1 MLFICLA
8 TLLSLPGLSQT
19 PKHLEI
25 ALSYVGV
32 TEVKPNSSP
41 EIDKWLKYVGL
52 NPGYA
57 YCAAYASFCIGTAN
71 VREPKIRTARAQSF
85 ITTKSIPAAKVL
97 RGQVEI
103 PEGTI
108 VVWKNG
114 NTVFGHV
121 GFTIN
126 EWKGATGETVEA
138 NTSGNYTGNQREG
151 EGVYIK
157 KRRIVPTEVFRITH
171 FTLVHY

>member
-1 MLFICLA
+1 MLFTCWA
-8 TLLSLPGLSQT
+8 MLLSSVGLSQT

-41 EIDKWLKYVGL
+41 EIDMWLKYVGL

-57 YCAAYASFCIGTAN
+57 YCAAYVSYCIGTAN

-85 ITTKSIPAAKVL
+85 ITSKSIPASKVL
-97 RGQVEI
+97 RGEVEI
-103 PEGTI
+103 PIGSI
-108 VVWKNG
+108 VIWKNG
-114 NTVFGHV
+114 NTMFGHV
-121 GFTIN
+121 GFNTI
-126 EWKGATGETVEA
+126 EWRGATGETVEA
-138 NTSGNYTGNQREG
+138 NTSSSNRGNQREG
-151 EGVYIK
+151 EGVYLK